1 MFLILHLIS
10 CDDNIVLLTLVTNV
24 FLVQVSV
31 SNNGHVWGID
41 TREKI
46 WYRKGANNQ
55 TILGSNWKSISGNLK
70 QVIGYYDVYDL
81 KLHLIKLKL
90 HYHSSPLYEFFFIT
104 RYLLDIVVYGVSILN
119 RAYFID

>member
-1 MFLILHLIS
+1 M
-10 CDDNIVLLTLVTNV
+10 

-70 QVIGYYDVYDL
+70 QVIGYYDVFD
-81 KLHLIKLKL
+81 
-90 HYHSSPLYEFFFIT
+90 
-104 RYLLDIVVYGVSILN
+104 
-119 RAYFID
+119 